1 MPPVTPDPAAGPL
14 AGFTPAAVLDPA
26 DILFRAGRASARTP
40 WGWKAAVA
48 GLTLSNL
55 AVVGALVLR
64 QPEDV
69 AVSVVAPTPPPAEA
83 APVEPPAEPS
93 PPSGLLARSTDLGA
107 WPRPPA
113 DFDHPPD
120 YPLTLAEARRAAVE

>member
-1 MPPVTPDPAAGPL
+1 MPDVTRDPADGPL

-48 GLTLSNL
+48 GLLLSNL
-55 AVVGALVLR
+55 AVVGALLFR
-64 QPEDV
+64 QPQTV
-69 AVSVVAPTPPPAEA
+69 AVPAA
-83 APVEPPAEPS
+83 APVPPVEVAPAEPPAEPS

-107 WPRPPA
+107 WPRPAA
-113 DFDHPPD
+113 DLDYPPD